1 MAIVRYRVVLPLLIL
16 TLLAG
21 CSLLRYKTA
30 EPPRVTVSNIQLA
43 GFSIFEQKFDVALRM
58 QNPNDFALP
67 ITGME
72 YDLYVEGN
80 SVSSG
85 VSNNSITVPAFGEEM
100 VTVSVVGNFLSSL
113 TQLQRWQQSGGSALT
128 YKLQGRLK
136 MADVPVKIP
145 FSYSGNFKLQQE

>member
-1 MAIVRYRVVLPLLIL
+1 MPLAAKHLTLMLVAIVLLS
-16 TLLAG
+16 G

-30 EPPRVTVSNIQLA
+30 EAPRVTVSDIQLA

-72 YDLYVEGN
+72 YELFVED
-80 SVSSG
+80 SAVASG
-85 VSNNSITVPAFGEEM
+85 VSDRNINVPAFGEQM
-100 VTVSVVGNFLSSL
+100 VTVSVVGNFLNSL
-113 TQLQRWQQSGGSALT
+113 TQLQRWQQSGGSELG
-128 YKLQGRLK
+128 YRLKGRLK

-145 FSYSGNFKLQQE
+145 FDYAGKFELKQK